1 MGNMERRFGR
11 FALKNLT
18 LYLIIFYVFG
28 YIMELV
34 NAQFVYDWLILD
46 PYWIMKGQVWRVIT
60 WLLVPPDASNM
71 FFVVIMC
78 FFYYSIGNQL
88 EQTWGRLPQQNRP
101 YRRESSP

>member
-78 FFYYSIGNQL
+78 FLYYSIDF
-88 EQTWGRLPQQNRP
+88 
-101 YRRESSP
+101 SSSLISQ